1 MLSFAP
7 QFARGVS
14 NPSGWLAL
22 KKGVKLMS
30 RLEVSSG
37 IYKWFPQRVLAGY
50 GLALLLSVPAGVVWV
65 RLDKRTVDGEPVALK
80 PTRFALSIGI
90 YMLTGS
96 AMFRYVRQERS
107 STFLPNAAVGMM
119 VVGSTVELAGIVG
132 QAARAR
138 RSHFNMSTPIDAAI
152 YAVMGPFAVLFI
164 GAVLPLAWEIA
175 RRPDDNADPIMVKA
189 IVAGL
194 LATFVVG
201 GGTGALMGRRNVHA
215 VGPEK
220 SRLPLFGWSR
230 TGGDIR
236 APHFFG
242 IHAMQALPMLAA
254 GSTILSSRRRGPVFA
269 AGALAYGLLTAGL
282 LYQALSGKPAVKA

>member
-1 MLSFAP
+1 M
-7 QFARGVS
+7 
-14 NPSGWLAL
+14 
-22 KKGVKLMS
+22 
-30 RLEVSSG
+30 
-37 IYKWFPQRVLAGY
+37 YKWFPQRVLAGY
-50 GLALLLSVPAGVVWV
+50 GLALLLSVPAGVIWLW
-65 RLDKRTVDGEPVALK
+65 RDKRTFGGEHVAVK

-96 AMFRYVRQERS
+96 AMFSAVRPEGRA
-107 STFLPNAAVGMM
+107 TFLSKAAVGMM

-132 QAARAR
+132 QAMRAR
-138 RSHFNMSTPIDAAI
+138 RSHFNMSTRIDSAI

-175 RRPDDNADPIMVKA
+175 RRPGENIDPVMVKA
-189 IVAGL
+189 IVTGL

-201 GGTGALMGRRNVHA
+201 GGTGAMMGRRNAHA

-220 SRLPLFGWSR
+220 SRLPLFGWSM

-242 IHAMQALPMLAA
+242 IHAMQALPMIAA
-254 GSTILSSRRRGPVFA
+254 GSIILSPRRQGPIFA
-269 AGALAYGLLTAGL
+269 AGALGHVDKG
-282 LYQALSGKPAVKA
+282 